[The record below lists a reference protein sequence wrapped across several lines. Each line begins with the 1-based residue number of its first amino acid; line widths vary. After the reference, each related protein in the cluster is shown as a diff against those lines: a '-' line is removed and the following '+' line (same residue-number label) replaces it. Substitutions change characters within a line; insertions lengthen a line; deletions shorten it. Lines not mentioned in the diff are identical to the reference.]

1 MTRNQK
7 NDYFEKFFPLIIN
20 GSNDNRNFVKKAV
33 NWALRSIGKK
43 NKFLNKRAL
52 EVSNEIL
59 AIDCKSCKWIN
70 KNAIKELES
79 EKVQKK

>member
-33 NWALRSIGKK
+33 NWVLRSIGKK

-59 AIDCKSCKWIN
+59 AIDCKSCIN
-70 KNAIKELES
+70 G
-79 EKVQKK
+79 

>member
-1 MTRNQK
+1 M
-7 NDYFEKFFPLIIN
+7 IIN

-59 AIDCKSCKWIN
+59 AIDCKSCIN
-70 KNAIKELES
+70 G
-79 EKVQKK
+79 

>member
-43 NKFLNKRAL
+43 NEFLNKRAL

-59 AIDCKSCKWIN
+59 AIDCKSCIN
-70 KNAIKELES
+70 G
-79 EKVQKK
+79 